1 MTVQNE
7 VVLLLGKTGTGKS
20 TLGNQ
25 LLGSRDNKPFT
36 ASGSTESETKKC
48 EVTTLTIK
56 GKKYD
61 LVDTPGI
68 FDNRENVEITEF
80 IRKCAG
86 GVRAILLVL
95 EAGRITDEEKNTLST
110 IRNFLG
116 KDATNNFIV
125 VFSKADP
132 ERVKDK
138 QIDWNKIEILR
149 SFIKQIGYRWCVS
162 PMHPYFFE
170 AERETNEK
178 RLMEIKELI
187 THIQV
192 LYTTRQFEENRKE
205 QERLKKKA
213 EEEERRKNEEYEN
226 KLKADAVRVQ
236 QEKFQEAQ
244 KILIELEYK
253 RKREEQRREE
263 ERKREEQRREEE
275 RKRGEQR
282 REEERKR
289 EEQRREEERKREER
303 RREERRNEELRK
315 EEEPGIIDSVMV
327 GAVIGTVVGPGLGTM
342 MGALVGLAI
351 GVGRKIIS
359 NIMA

>member
-1 MTVQNE
+1 MYVIGSMQC
-7 VVLLLGKTGTGKS
+7 TGKS

-25 LLGSRDNKPFT
+25 LLSSRDNKPFT

-68 FDNRENVEITEF
+68 FDNSENIEITEF

-138 QIDWNKIEILR
+138 QIDWSKIEILR

-236 QEKFQEAQ
+236 QE
-244 KILIELEYK
+244 ILIELEYK
-253 RKREEQRREE
+253 RKRGEQRREE

-303 RREERRNEELRK
+303 RREERRNEERRK
-315 EEEPGIIDSVMV
+315 EEPGIIDSVMV

>member
-7 VVLLLGKTGTGKS
+7 VVLLLGKTGN

-205 QERLKKKA
+205 QEL
-213 EEEERRKNEEYEN
+213 
-226 KLKADAVRVQ
+226 RVQ